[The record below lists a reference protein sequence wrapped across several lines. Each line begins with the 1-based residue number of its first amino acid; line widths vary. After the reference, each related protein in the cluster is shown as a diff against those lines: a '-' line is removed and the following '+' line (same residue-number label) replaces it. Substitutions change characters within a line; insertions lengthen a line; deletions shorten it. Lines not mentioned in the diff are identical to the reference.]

1 MLLQR
6 WKLPSLSHDDE
17 DDDWILETA
26 DASAKSRLDKLQQTL
41 EASKIE
47 AAKERQY
54 VSCA

>member
-1 MLLQR
+1 MLLKR
-6 WKLPSLSHDDE
+6 WKQPSLSHDDE